1 MRGGVLH
8 QPTGGAA
15 YSSCGM
21 RLQPPSN
28 YSFQRANLLQRLTAA
43 STFTFSVSV
52 QRTPCVSFS
61 VSFSSAFSERL
72 APTSASEERA
82 PGGNFCSGSSPQHS
96 GSFLFASTLQQQ
108 QHCGDIGFGVC
119 KAAAAA
125 ARRKHWKQQQ
135 QHALADS
142 FQQHGV
148 VLSATCP
155 AEAAQAAALSGS
167 LQ

>member
-1 MRGGVLH
+1 LR
-8 QPTGGAA
+8 Q
-15 YSSCGM
+15 
-21 RLQPPSN
+21 
-28 YSFQRANLLQRLTAA
+28 LQRQ
-43 STFTFSVSV
+43 FQPQRSVSALR
-52 QRTPCVSFS
+52 QLQLQM
-61 VSFSSAFSERL
+61 SERL
-72 APTSASEERA
+72 AATSATAIVPSA
-82 PGGNFCSGSSPQHS
+82 VAV
-96 GSFLFASTLQQQ
+96 LFASTLQQQQ

-125 ARRKHWKQQQ
+125 ARRKHWKQKQ

-142 FQQHGV
+142 FQQHGA